1 MVRSGLAAAF
11 PLFATQMFKNL
22 GVEWATTLLALLAVL
37 LAPAPVLF
45 FRYGEAIRAKSSFAI
60 NGVPATKQE
69 KAVEV
74 ESE

>member
-1 MVRSGLAAAF
+1 MIRSGLAAAF

-37 LAPAPVLF
+37 LAPAPILF

-60 NGVPATKQE
+60 NGAPPSEQQKEAK
-69 KAVEV
+69 V